1 MQGHLDKF
9 IAIFAEEVR
18 KNLVGIYLHGSLAM
32 GCFNPGKSDVDLLVV
47 VKEKMEVSSLKRI
60 ASKILALREEMTNG
74 LECSVILD
82 THLKDFVYPTPFEF
96 HYSDYHRDKYQA
108 LMIKSCICVEAMK
121 MQI

>member
-1 MQGHLDKF
+1 VQGHLDKF

-60 ASKILALREEMTNG
+60 ASKILALREEII
-74 LECSVILD
+74 CLD
-82 THLKDFVYPTPFEF
+82 GPAPE
-96 HYSDYHRDKYQA
+96 
-108 LMIKSCICVEAMK
+108 
-121 MQI
+121 